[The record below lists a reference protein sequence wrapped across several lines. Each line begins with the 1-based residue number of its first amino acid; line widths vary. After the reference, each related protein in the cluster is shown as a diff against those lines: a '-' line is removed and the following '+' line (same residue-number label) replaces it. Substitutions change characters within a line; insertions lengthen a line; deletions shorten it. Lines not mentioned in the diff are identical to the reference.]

1 MALPVHG
8 STHLIPDDYTHLST
22 LRILGPY
29 ICLSFGFQSPAAR
42 RGFGGRRI
50 GGDVRGNAG
59 EDLYRLKCRPG
70 AVMCVSVDA
79 ARRRLLPRAGAA
91 ASVFHEDWGRP
102 CDAQMAER
110 RRHRGGLG
118 FLGRGHLFSSYG
130 DRTFAAA
137 GPRLWN
143 FLPVQLR
150 NPDNSYRRVGTFS

>member
-1 MALPVHG
+1 MFVVRFSVAG
-8 STHLIPDDYTHLST
+8 RAS
-22 LRILGPY
+22 RIWR
-29 ICLSFGFQSPAAR
+29 SANWRRRAR
-42 RGFGGRRI
+42 
-50 GGDVRGNAG
+50 
-59 EDLYRLKCRPG
+59 KCRRRLIQTEVPAPG
-70 AVMCVSVDA
+70 VMCVSVDA
-79 ARRRLLPRAGAA
+79 ARRRLLPRAGAS

-102 CDAQMAER
+102 CNAQMAER

-143 FLPVQLR
+143 LLPVQLR